1 MEQLK
6 ELNGGK
12 DSASRS
18 MVTFLALNTSAIT
31 LIPTTVISI
40 RMTYESANPTEI
52 VGVTFIAQVLSM
64 IGAIW
69 IDRYFYRRRSRKG
82 RKNEHCKYNFL
93 MGNPLC
99 NWFYPLYGTIKK
111 VPTYESFVEGGK
123 EGIQI
128 AISILP
134 FMVGMLVSISIFRS
148 SGALDA
154 MISVMKPML
163 DLIHVPAEI
172 VPLALIRPISGS
184 AGLSI
189 TTDLIA
195 TYGPDSFIGRLAS
208 TMQGSTDTTFYI
220 LTVYFGAVG
229 IRKMGDAL
237 KVGLLQI

>member
-1 MEQLK
+1 
-6 ELNGGK
+6 
-12 DSASRS
+12 
-18 MVTFLALNTSAIT
+18 
-31 LIPTTVISI
+31 
-40 RMTYESANPTEI
+40 
-52 VGVTFIAQVLSM
+52 
-64 IGAIW
+64 
-69 IDRYFYRRRSRKG
+69 
-82 RKNEHCKYNFL
+82 
-93 MGNPLC
+93 
-99 NWFYPLYGTIKK
+99 
-111 VPTYESFVEGGK
+111 
-123 EGIQI
+123 
-128 AISILP
+128 
-134 FMVGMLVSISIFRS
+134 MVGMLVSISIFRA

-154 MISVMKPML
+154 MISVMKPLL

-237 KVGLLQI
+237 KVGLFADLIGIICSIVFVSLLFQ